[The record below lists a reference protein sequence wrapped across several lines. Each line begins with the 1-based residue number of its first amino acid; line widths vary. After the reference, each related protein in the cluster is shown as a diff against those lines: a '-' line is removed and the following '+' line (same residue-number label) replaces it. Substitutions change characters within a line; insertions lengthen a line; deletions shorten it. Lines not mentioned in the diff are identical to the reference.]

1 MPEGQGT
8 LRCTLRCK
16 FCSKTF
22 NHAPALVQHERAHVQ
37 QMHSASPQS
46 RIHTSAEGLE
56 PQAAARVVEP
66 ASSKAG
72 KGGEAASSK
81 AGKGGLEVKG
91 VGAAVSP
98 DTPEALS
105 PSAARQS
112 KRNSAALSAAA
123 APAAEASDGGAGEKG
138 DASTDKDGSE
148 GGEKRQKRERKQTAF
163 YDPQQLELEKTT
175 KEMEALKGSA
185 GTGSLADP
193 ADKGP
198 TAESTGASKAGKKRK
213 PPETPV
219 AGPPLGAKKGAPG
232 VQSKEDF
239 GDDEQSPC
247 ASCLASNKGF
257 AHCFGQVIHAQLLV
271 VMNIPLAIV
280 ATDDELVR
288 CVG

>member
-1 MPEGQGT
+1 MPEGGQGGAPAK
-8 LRCTLRCK
+8 LRCK

-46 RIHTSAEGLE
+46 RIHTSSEGLE
-56 PQAAARVVEP
+56 PQAAARGGEP
-66 ASSKAG
+66 ASGKEGKVGDAG
-72 KGGEAASSK
+72 
-81 AGKGGLEVKG
+81 KG

-112 KRNSAALSAAA
+112 KRNSSALSAAA
-123 APAAEASDGGAGEKG
+123 APAAEASDGGAGGKG
-138 DASTDKDGSE
+138 DALIDKDGTE

-185 GTGSLADP
+185 GTGTLADP

-213 PPETPV
+213 PHETPV

-257 AHCFGQVIHAQLLV
+257 AHCFGQVIHVQLLV